1 MYAAASTATTAA
13 ARRHTW
19 RPNRS
24 ASTDAGIATSRLTT
38 PCAPVAS
45 PTLRL
50 LSFVIISMYVAK
62 GICASSD
69 EYIESIGAYIR
80 VRKTLWL
87 SGARR
92 GREGPMAAM
101 SLITLDAEADVA
113 EASPR
118 PRRGGSSS
126 EFPCRRDQR
135 ASSHA
140 IETALQVLPE

>member
-1 MYAAASTATTAA
+1 MYAAASMATTAA
-13 ARRHTW
+13 TRRHTW
-19 RPNRS
+19 RPKRS

-69 EYIESIGAYIR
+69 EYIESIGAYIS

-92 GREGPMAAM
+92 GR
-101 SLITLDAEADVA
+101 
-113 EASPR
+113 
-118 PRRGGSSS
+118 
-126 EFPCRRDQR
+126 
-135 ASSHA
+135 
-140 IETALQVLPE
+140 